1 MAAAP
6 FRVVSPAAGT
16 PGMGRRFVGKHS
28 PVWQE
33 YTMAKQNIRQKLMR
47 DGMNALRREG
57 LETESPDAAAVDALV
72 QRFGSDSAVS
82 LAAANVLGRI
92 RDAASVEALKG
103 LEPRAG
109 HKEVRREIRRSLFK
123 LAQAGLA
130 AEPEGSPEEE
140 AGTTFS
146 LAPEIEG
153 YLSSVTGAG
162 SRMVIL
168 ARPQLGGLMVL
179 QAAVNDRRGLE
190 RLGGTV
196 VRRRELRQMMEEMK
210 AQVGVSVT
218 PVPWEYADW
227 LLHDAYQKVKNAPG
241 EGVADYPVLRSRLTT
256 AKPAE
261 RAHPVFD
268 AMNAEGIEAPSLS
281 EVSDKLLE
289 EPELRTW
296 FVEKELMEPWLQRLD
311 ENEQSRIVLN
321 PMQKEERFR
330 GVLREA
336 VQGLFLDDET
346 APVFEARLE
355 DAALHLH
362 ASGRDDQ
369 ARTVLSVALA
379 IRDRDLGSLGV
390 PLLEA
395 LVMRSVGLY
404 KEQEKQEA
412 AEEPSLIVK
421 P

>member
-1 MAAAP
+1 
-6 FRVVSPAAGT
+6 
-16 PGMGRRFVGKHS
+16 
-28 PVWQE
+28 
-33 YTMAKQNIRQKLMR
+33 MAKQNTRQKLLR
-47 DGMNALRREG
+47 DGMNVLRREG
-57 LETESPDAAAVDALV
+57 LETESPDVTVVETLV
-72 QRFGSDSAVS
+72 QRFDAEPAVS
-82 LAAANVLGRI
+82 LAVANVLGRI

-123 LAQAGLA
+123 LAQAGLGA
-130 AEPEGSPEEE
+130 AEPEGSREEA

-196 VRRRELRQMMEEMK
+196 IRRKELRQMMEEMK

-227 LLHDAYQKVKNAPG
+227 LVHDAYQKVKDTPG
-241 EGVADYPVLRSRLTT
+241 EGVADYPVLRSRLAT

-268 AMNAEGIEAPSLS
+268 AMNAEGIEATSLS

-296 FVEKELMEPWLQRLD
+296 FVEKELMEPYLQRLD
-311 ENEQSRIVLN
+311 ETEQSRIVLN

-336 VQGLFLDDET
+336 VQGLFLGDET

-355 DAALHLH
+355 DAAYHLH
-362 ASGRDDQ
+362 ASGREDQ
-369 ARTVLSVALA
+369 ARQVLRIALA

-390 PLLEA
+390 PLLET

>member
-1 MAAAP
+1 
-6 FRVVSPAAGT
+6 
-16 PGMGRRFVGKHS
+16 
-28 PVWQE
+28 
-33 YTMAKQNIRQKLMR
+33 MAKQNTRQKLMR
-47 DGMNALRREG
+47 EGMSVLRREG
-57 LETESPDAAAVDALV
+57 LETESPDAALVEALV
-72 QRFGSDSAVS
+72 QRFGAEPAVS

-92 RDAASVEALKG
+92 RDVASVEALQG

-109 HKEVRREIRRSLFK
+109 HKEVRREVRRSLFK

-130 AEPEGSPEEE
+130 AAGPEGETEEA

-146 LAPEIEG
+146 LAPDIEG

-168 ARPQLGGLMVL
+168 ARPQQGGLMVL

-190 RLGGTV
+190 RLGGTII
-196 VRRRELRQMMEEMK
+196 RRKELRQMMEEMK
-210 AQVGVSVT
+210 AAVGVSVT

-227 LLHDAYQKVKNAPG
+227 LLHDAYQKVKDTPG

-268 AMNAEGIEAPSLS
+268 TMNTESIEATALS

-289 EPELRTW
+289 EPELLTW
-296 FVEKELMEPWLQRLD
+296 FVEKELMEPYLQRLD
-311 ENEQSRIVLN
+311 ENEHSRIVLN

-336 VQGLFLDDET
+336 VQALFLDDDT

-355 DAALHLH
+355 DAAYHLH
-362 ASGRDDQ
+362 ASGREDQ
-369 ARTVLSVALA
+369 ARQVLRVALA
-379 IRDRDLGSLGV
+379 VRDRDLGSLGV

-395 LVMRSVGLY
+395 LLMRSVGLY

>member
-1 MAAAP
+1 M
-6 FRVVSPAAGT
+6 
-16 PGMGRRFVGKHS
+16 
-28 PVWQE
+28 WQE
-33 YTMAKQNIRQKLMR
+33 YTMAKQNTRQKLMR
-47 DGMNALRREG
+47 DGMNNLRREG
-57 LETESPDAAAVDALV
+57 LETEAPDATVVEALV
-72 QRFGSDSAVS
+72 QRFGADTAVS

-109 HKEVRREIRRSLFK
+109 HKEVRREVRRSLFK
-123 LAQAGLA
+123 LAQAGLVA
-130 AEPEGSPEEE
+130 AEPEEPQG
-140 AGTTFS
+140 ATGTTFS

-196 VRRRELRQMMEEMK
+196 MRRKELRQMMEEMK

-218 PVPWEYADW
+218 QVPWEYADW
-227 LLHDAYQKVKNAPG
+227 LLHDAYQKVKDTPG

-268 AMNAEGIEAPSLS
+268 AMNVEGIESTSLS

-289 EPELRTW
+289 EPELLTW

-311 ENEQSRIVLN
+311 ENEHSRIVLN

-336 VQGLFLDDET
+336 VQGLFLGEET

-355 DAALHLH
+355 DAAYHLH
-362 ASGRDDQ
+362 ASGRQDQ
-369 ARTVLSVALA
+369 ARQIMRVALA
-379 IRDRDLGSLGV
+379 IRDGDLGNLGV

-412 AEEPSLIVK
+412 AEGPSLIVK

>member
-1 MAAAP
+1 
-6 FRVVSPAAGT
+6 
-16 PGMGRRFVGKHS
+16 
-28 PVWQE
+28 
-33 YTMAKQNIRQKLMR
+33 MAKQNPRQKLMR
-47 DGMNALRREG
+47 DGMNVLRQEG
-57 LETESPDAAAVDALV
+57 LATQSPDATVVEALV
-72 QRFGSDSAVS
+72 QRFGPDPAVS

-92 RDAASVEALKG
+92 RDAASVDALKV

-130 AEPEGSPEEE
+130 AAEPEAAQGE
-140 AGTTFS
+140 ATGTTFS

-162 SRMVIL
+162 SRMVML

-179 QAAVNDRRGLE
+179 QAALNDRRGLE

-196 VRRRELRQMMEEMK
+196 IRRKELRQMMEEMK
-210 AQVGVSVT
+210 AEVGVSVT

-227 LLHDAYQKVKNAPG
+227 LVHDAYQKVKDTPG
-241 EGVADYPVLRSRLTT
+241 EGVTDYPVLRSRLTT
-256 AKPAE
+256 VKPAE

-268 AMNAEGIEAPSLS
+268 AMNAQGVEAVALS

-289 EPELRTW
+289 DAELRTW
-296 FVEKELMEPWLQRLD
+296 FVDKELVEPWLSRLD
-311 ENEQSRIVLN
+311 ETEQSRIVLN

-336 VQGLFLDDET
+336 VQGIFLTDDT
-346 APVFEARLE
+346 APVFEARFA

-362 ASGRDDQ
+362 ASGREDQ
-369 ARTVLSVALA
+369 ARQTLRVALA
-379 IRDRDLGSLGV
+379 IRRRDLGNLGA

-395 LVMRSVGLY
+395 LVMRSVGLF

>member
-1 MAAAP
+1 
-6 FRVVSPAAGT
+6 
-16 PGMGRRFVGKHS
+16 
-28 PVWQE
+28 
-33 YTMAKQNIRQKLMR
+33 MAKQNTRQKLMR

-57 LETESPDAAAVDALV
+57 LETESPGGTLVEALV
-72 QRFGSDSAVS
+72 QRFDAEPSVS
-82 LAAANVLGRI
+82 LAVANVLGRI

-103 LEPRAG
+103 LEARAG

-123 LAQAGLA
+123 LAQAGLGA
-130 AEPEGSPEEE
+130 VESEASQGEPT
-140 AGTTFS
+140 GTTFS

-196 VRRRELRQMMEEMK
+196 IRRKELRQMMEEMK
-210 AQVGVSVT
+210 AQVGVSIT

-227 LLHDAYQKVKNAPG
+227 LLHDAYQKVRDTPG
-241 EGVADYPVLRSRLTT
+241 EGVADYPVLRSRLAT

-268 AMNAEGIEAPSLS
+268 AMNVEGIEATSLS

-289 EPELRTW
+289 EPELHTW
-296 FVEKELMEPWLQRLD
+296 FVEKELMEPYLQRLD
-311 ENEQSRIVLN
+311 ETEQSRIVLN

-336 VQGLFLDDET
+336 VQGLFLGDET

-355 DAALHLH
+355 DASLHLH
-362 ASGRDDQ
+362 ASGSEDQ
-369 ARTVLSVALA
+369 ARQVLRVALA
-379 IRDRDLGSLGV
+379 IRDRDLGNLGV

>member
-1 MAAAP
+1 
-6 FRVVSPAAGT
+6 
-16 PGMGRRFVGKHS
+16 
-28 PVWQE
+28 
-33 YTMAKQNIRQKLMR
+33 MAKQNTRQKLMR

-57 LETESPDAAAVDALV
+57 LETESPDGTLVEALV
-72 QRFGSDSAVS
+72 QRFDAEPAVS
-82 LAAANVLGRI
+82 LAVANVLGRI
-92 RDAASVEALKG
+92 RDASSVEALKG

-123 LAQAGLA
+123 LAQAGLGA
-130 AEPEGSPEEE
+130 AESE
-140 AGTTFS
+140 ASQGEATGTTFS

-196 VRRRELRQMMEEMK
+196 IRRKELRQMMEEMK

-227 LLHDAYQKVKNAPG
+227 LVHDAYQKVKDTPG
-241 EGVADYPVLRSRLTT
+241 EGVADYPVLRSRLAT

-268 AMNAEGIEAPSLS
+268 AMNAEGIEATSLS

-296 FVEKELMEPWLQRLD
+296 FVEKELMEPYLQRLD
-311 ENEQSRIVLN
+311 ETEQSRIVLN

-336 VQGLFLDDET
+336 VQGLFLGDET
-346 APVFEARLE
+346 APVFETRLE

-362 ASGRDDQ
+362 ASGLEDQ
-369 ARTVLSVALA
+369 ARQVLRIALA
-379 IRDRDLGSLGV
+379 IRDRDLGNLGV
-390 PLLEA
+390 PLLET

-412 AEEPSLIVK
+412 AEERSLIVK

>member
-1 MAAAP
+1 
-6 FRVVSPAAGT
+6 
-16 PGMGRRFVGKHS
+16 
-28 PVWQE
+28 
-33 YTMAKQNIRQKLMR
+33 MAKQNTRQKLMR

-57 LETESPDAAAVDALV
+57 LATESPDAAVVEALV
-72 QRFGSDSAVS
+72 QRFGAEPAVS
-82 LAAANVLGRI
+82 LAAANILGTI

-123 LAQAGLA
+123 LAQAGLGA
-130 AEPEGSPEEE
+130 AEPEASQGE
-140 AGTTFS
+140 ATGTTFS

-168 ARPQLGGLMVL
+168 ACPQLGGLMVL

-196 VRRRELRQMMEEMK
+196 IRRKELRQMMEEMK

-227 LLHDAYQKVKNAPG
+227 LVHDAYQKVKDTPG
-241 EGVADYPVLRSRLTT
+241 EGVADYPVLRSRLAT

-268 AMNAEGIEAPSLS
+268 AMNAEGIEATSLS

-296 FVEKELMEPWLQRLD
+296 FVEKELMEPYLQRLD

-336 VQGLFLDDET
+336 VQDLFLNDET

-355 DAALHLH
+355 DAAFHLH
-362 ASGRDDQ
+362 ACGREEQ
-369 ARTVLSVALA
+369 ARQALRVALA
-379 IRDRDLGSLGV
+379 IRDRDLGNLGV

-395 LVMRSVGLY
+395 LVMRSVGLH
-404 KEQEKQEA
+404 KEQGKQEA
-412 AEEPSLIVK
+412 AEEPSLIIK

>member
-1 MAAAP
+1 
-6 FRVVSPAAGT
+6 
-16 PGMGRRFVGKHS
+16 
-28 PVWQE
+28 
-33 YTMAKQNIRQKLMR
+33 MAKQNARQKTIRSGLES
-47 DGMNALRREG
+47 LRSEG
-57 LETESPDAAAVDALV
+57 LETESPDATAVQTLV
-72 QRFGSDSAVS
+72 QRFGSDPAASMAV
-82 LAAANVLGRI
+82 AHVLGRI
-92 RDAASVEALKG
+92 RDAASVEALKS
-103 LEPRAG
+103 LEGRAG
-109 HKEVRREIRRSLFK
+109 SKEIRREIRRSLFK
-123 LAQAGLA
+123 LAQGGLA
-130 AEPEGSPEEE
+130 PAGPEETPAQE
-140 AGTTFS
+140 AGANFS
-146 LAPEIEG
+146 LAPEVEG

-196 VRRRELRQMMEEMK
+196 IRRKELRQMMEEMK

-227 LLHDAYQKVKNAPG
+227 LVHDAYQKVKDTAG

-261 RAHPVFD
+261 CAHPVFD
-268 AMNAEGIEAPSLS
+268 AMNAEGIEATSLS

-311 ENEQSRIVLN
+311 ETEQSRIVLN

-330 GVLREA
+330 SVLREA
-336 VQGLFLDDET
+336 VQGLFLGDET

-362 ASGRDDQ
+362 ASGQEDQ
-369 ARTVLSVALA
+369 ARQILRVALA
-379 IRDRDLGSLGV
+379 IRDGDLGNLGA

-412 AEEPSLIVK
+412 ADEPSLIVK

>member
-1 MAAAP
+1 
-6 FRVVSPAAGT
+6 
-16 PGMGRRFVGKHS
+16 
-28 PVWQE
+28 
-33 YTMAKQNIRQKLMR
+33 MAKQNTRQKLMR

-57 LETESPDAAAVDALV
+57 LETESPDGTLVETLV
-72 QRFGSDSAVS
+72 QRFDAEPAVS
-82 LAAANVLGRI
+82 LAVANVLGRI
-92 RDAASVEALKG
+92 RDASSVEALKG

-123 LAQAGLA
+123 LAQAGLGA
-130 AEPEGSPEEE
+130 AESE
-140 AGTTFS
+140 ASQGEATGTTFS

-196 VRRRELRQMMEEMK
+196 IRRKELRQMMEEMK

-227 LLHDAYQKVKNAPG
+227 LVHDAYQKVKDTPG
-241 EGVADYPVLRSRLTT
+241 EGVADYPVLRSRLAT

-268 AMNAEGIEAPSLS
+268 AMNAEGIEATSLS

-296 FVEKELMEPWLQRLD
+296 FVEKELMEPYLQRLD
-311 ENEQSRIVLN
+311 ETEQSRIVLN

-336 VQGLFLDDET
+336 VQGLFLGDET

-355 DAALHLH
+355 DAAYHLH
-362 ASGRDDQ
+362 ASGLEDQ
-369 ARTVLSVALA
+369 ARQVLRIALA

-390 PLLEA
+390 PLLET

>member
-1 MAAAP
+1 M
-6 FRVVSPAAGT
+6 
-16 PGMGRRFVGKHS
+16 
-28 PVWQE
+28 WQE
-33 YTMAKQNIRQKLMR
+33 YTMAKQNTRQKLMR
-47 DGMNALRREG
+47 DGMNNLRREG
-57 LETESPDAAAVDALV
+57 LETEAPDATVVEALV
-72 QRFGSDSAVS
+72 QRFGADTAVS
-82 LAAANVLGRI
+82 LAAANLLGRI

-109 HKEVRREIRRSLFK
+109 HKEVRREVRRSLFK
-123 LAQAGLA
+123 LAQAGLVA
-130 AEPEGSPEEE
+130 AEPEEPQG
-140 AGTTFS
+140 ATGTTFS

-196 VRRRELRQMMEEMK
+196 MRRKELRQMMEEMK

-218 PVPWEYADW
+218 QVPWEYADW
-227 LLHDAYQKVKNAPG
+227 LLHDAYQKVKDTPG

-268 AMNAEGIEAPSLS
+268 AMNVEGIESTSLS

-289 EPELRTW
+289 EPELLTW

-311 ENEQSRIVLN
+311 ENEHSRIVLN

-336 VQGLFLDDET
+336 VQGLFLGEET

-355 DAALHLH
+355 DAAYHLH
-362 ASGRDDQ
+362 ASGRQDQ
-369 ARTVLSVALA
+369 ARQIMRVALA
-379 IRDRDLGSLGV
+379 IRDGDLGNLGV

-412 AEEPSLIVK
+412 AEGPSLIVK

>member
-1 MAAAP
+1 
-6 FRVVSPAAGT
+6 
-16 PGMGRRFVGKHS
+16 
-28 PVWQE
+28 
-33 YTMAKQNIRQKLMR
+33 MAKQNTRQRLMR

-57 LETESPDAAAVDALV
+57 LETESPDATVVEALV
-72 QRFGSDSAVS
+72 QRFGADPAVS
-82 LAAANVLGRI
+82 LGVANVLGRI

-130 AEPEGSPEEE
+130 EAAPEGSHEEA

-162 SRMVIL
+162 SRMVVL

-196 VRRRELRQMMEEMK
+196 IRRKELRQMMEEMK

-227 LLHDAYQKVKNAPG
+227 LVHDAYQKVKDTPG
-241 EGVADYPVLRSRLTT
+241 EGVADYPVLRSRLAT

-268 AMNAEGIEAPSLS
+268 AMNAEGIEATSVS

-355 DAALHLH
+355 DAAYHLH
-362 ASGRDDQ
+362 ASGREDQ
-369 ARTVLSVALA
+369 ARQILRVALA
-379 IRDRDLGSLGV
+379 IRDRDLGNLGA